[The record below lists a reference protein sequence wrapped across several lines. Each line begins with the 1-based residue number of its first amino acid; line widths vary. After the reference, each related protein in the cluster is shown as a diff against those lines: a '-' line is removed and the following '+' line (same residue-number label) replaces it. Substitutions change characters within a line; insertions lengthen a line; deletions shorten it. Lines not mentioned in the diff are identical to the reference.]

1 LPLNRPSET
10 YAREWIE
17 LDSSTIAY
25 WVGACT
31 ATLSSLVRRI
41 QAHVLAAGRLP
52 GDDTTM
58 PLMAKGETATG
69 RLLIYVR
76 DDRPYAGPPPLRR
89 CFLLARPGRRAP
101 ALTFGSER
109 RHPTG

>member
-52 GDDTTM
+52 DDC
-58 PLMAKGETATG
+58 
-69 RLLIYVR
+69 R
-76 DDRPYAGPPPLRR
+76 
-89 CFLLARPGRRAP
+89 RPGGCLAMIPPCR
-101 ALTFGSER
+101 
-109 RHPTG
+109 